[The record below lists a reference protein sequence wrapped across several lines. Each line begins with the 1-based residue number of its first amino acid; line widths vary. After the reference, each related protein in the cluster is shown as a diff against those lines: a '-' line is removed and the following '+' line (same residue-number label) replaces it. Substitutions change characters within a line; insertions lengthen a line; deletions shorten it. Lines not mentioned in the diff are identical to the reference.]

1 MPLPFPLLFSV
12 KRRLNIV
19 LLEVCLGTGRRGTF
33 EGGAIEEYQ
42 ERTSWGSQETEVFW
56 GPWNAAVEL
65 REIKVKYIHISYLI
79 TVIYIY
85 TQLCNVF
92 I

>member
-42 ERTSWGSQETEVFW
+42 ERTSWGSQETEVF
-56 GPWNAAVEL
+56 GVLGMRPLNY
-65 REIKVKYIHISYLI
+65 VKSR
-79 TVIYIY
+79 
-85 TQLCNVF
+85 
-92 I
+92 